1 MAVGIN
7 LATKYEPKLAQAY
20 TKASVLTG
28 KVNTEYK
35 WTGVASI
42 NVLTAITQPLNT
54 YNRTAS
60 GNRYGTPAELQ
71 DDVQNLLLTQ
81 DKSFSIVIDRGNY
94 EDQMMA
100 KKTGEVVKAQI
111 GEQVTPFFDAYA
123 LQKWGANA
131 GQTSAQ
137 SGTAVTASTVLD
149 MFIDA
154 HSKFFNYNFNKD
166 LYAYVSSTTYAKLLR
181 NPEFISVEKLGEKVL
196 SNGVVGKCMN
206 ILVVEVPDSYMTS
219 GTGQSAVTYQAIFA
233 HKRSVLAPTKIS
245 ELKINTDAPGISG
258 TLIEGRY
265 YGDAFV
271 LNALNKGVI
280 KCLG

>member
-1 MAVGIN
+1 MAIN
-7 LATKYEPKLAQAY
+7 LAEKYSEKLAQAY
-20 TKASVLTG
+20 VKESILAG
-28 KVNTEYK
+28 KTNQEYS
-35 WTGVASI
+35 WAGVQTV
-42 NVLTAITQPLNT
+42 NVLTATTQPLNT
-54 YNRTAS
+54 YNRTLSA
-60 GNRYGTPAELQ
+60 NRYGNPAEVQ
-71 DDVQNLLLTQ
+71 DTKQVMTLTQ
-81 DKSFSIVIDRGNY
+81 DKSFAMIIDRGNL

-100 KKTGEVVKAQI
+100 KKAGEVVKAQI

-123 LQKWGANA
+123 LQTWGANA

-154 HSKFFNYNFNKD
+154 HSKFFNFNFNKD

-181 NPEFISVEKLGEKVL
+181 NPEFISVDKLGEKVL

-206 ILVVEVPDSYMTS
+206 ILVVEVPDSYMTT
-219 GTGQSAVTYQAIFA
+219 TGQSPVTYQAIFA
-233 HKRSVLAPTKIS
+233 HKRAVLAPTKIS
-245 ELKINTDAPGISG
+245 ELKIHTDAPGISG

-271 LNALNKGVI
+271 LKALEKGVI

>member
-1 MAVGIN
+1 MAIN
-7 LATKYEPKLAQAY
+7 LAEKYSEKLAQAY
-20 TKASVLTG
+20 VKESILTG
-28 KVNTEYK
+28 KVNTDYN
-35 WTGVASI
+35 WTGVQSI
-42 NVLTAITQPLNT
+42 NVLTATTQALNN

-60 GNRYGTPAELQ
+60 GNRYGTPAEVQ
-71 DDVQNLLLTQ
+71 DTKQTLTLTQ
-81 DKSFSIVIDRGNY
+81 DKSFAMIIDRGNL

-100 KKTGEVVKAQI
+100 KKAGEVVKAQI

-123 LQKWGANA
+123 LQTWGANA

-154 HSKFFNYNFNKD
+154 HSKFFNFNFNKD

-181 NPEFISVEKLGEKVL
+181 NPEFISVDKLGEKVL

-219 GTGQSAVTYQAIFA
+219 GSGQSAVTYQAIFT
-233 HKRSVLAPTKIS
+233 HKKSVLAPTKIS
-245 ELKINTDAPGISG
+245 ELKIHTDAPGISG